1 MARYVL
7 VHGAWHGAWCW
18 NLLAERLRAA
28 GHAVVT
34 FDLPSLGDDT
44 TPLAEV
50 TLQSWIDRTVAVLV
64 QSPEPV
70 LLVGHSMAGV
80 VVTGVVNAI
89 PDKVAAVVYVTA
101 FVPLPGE
108 SLFDLA
114 TRPEGAATRLLQLPT
129 ADGLATIATAETAGA
144 AFYGCCAPADA
155 EAAIARLR
163 PQALQPVLAPL
174 PPPTQDSAQIPR
186 VYIECTEDG
195 AIPIALQRYMAGRI
209 PGVRLH
215 SLATD
220 HSPFMSRLDELTEL
234 LLAVKTS

>member
-28 GHAVVT
+28 GHEVVT
-34 FDLPSLGDDT
+34 FDLPSLGDDH

-50 TLQSWIDRTVAVLV
+50 TLQSWIDRTVAVLA
-64 QSPEPV
+64 QSPGPV

-80 VVTGVVNAI
+80 VVTGAVNAL
-89 PDKVAAVVYVTA
+89 PEKVAAVIYVTA

-144 AFYGCCAPADA
+144 AFYGCCPPAEA

-174 PPPTQDSAQIPR
+174 PAASGDSTHIPR

-209 PGVRLH
+209 TGAKHH
-215 SLATD
+215 SLPTD
-220 HSPFMSRLDELTEL
+220 HSPFVSMPDRLAQL
-234 LLAVKTS
+234 LLA